1 MSRLERGFRRLFIV
15 AWVSGLLTIVF
26 FMDKGQPSAFRP
38 LAKVH
43 PENLEEPWF
52 DSHARDCSALEE
64 LRDRLFNS
72 DCKGTARPPRYVDH
86 VLWNEAHARWDS
98 ETVRAASFSAYWHS
112 LGKASLVIALW
123 SCMVWAL
130 RWVILGFVGQP

>member
-72 DCKGTARPPRYVDH
+72 DCKGTARPPRYVDQ
-86 VLWNEAHARWDS
+86 VLWKEAHARWDS
-98 ETVRAASFSAYWHS
+98 ETARAASFSTYWHS
-112 LGKASLVIALW
+112 LGRALLVIALW
-123 SCMVWAL
+123 SCFVWSL
-130 RWVILGFVGQP
+130 QWVVLGFVGQP